1 MVDEAGAARKYPRN
15 GPLHRSGRWTGCR
28 AATAANSSSPEDGAE
43 AQANPAHENSG
54 GEPRPTETEARLP
67 QERHLVI
74 IDGRI
79 LWRDSLAR
87 NIAADH
93 PGRAILTFET
103 SAEWRRQRAEDVPPS
118 AVLLNIAD
126 KKVDDPGVEQE
137 IMTLASELAPV
148 PVIVLSDR
156 DDLTQIVKALECGAK
171 GYIPSSVSVDVCIE
185 AVSLSLAGGTFVP
198 ASSVFAMRHLFETGG
213 AAERPLA
220 GLFTDRQ
227 AEVVEALRRG
237 KANKVIAYELKL
249 RESTVK
255 VHVRNIMKKIKAA
268 NRTEVAYKIN
278 DLFPDHTSEKEPRG
292 SSTEDLG
299 SDDRD

>member
-1 MVDEAGAARKYPRN
+1 M
-15 GPLHRSGRWTGCR
+15 
-28 AATAANSSSPEDGAE
+28 NSPSPEDRGDGE
-43 AQANPAHENSG
+43 VQAKSPPEDAG
-54 GEPRPTETEARLP
+54 DEPQATETDALP
-67 QERHLVI
+67 PQGRHLVI
-74 IDGRI
+74 IDERV

-87 NIAADH
+87 NIAADN
-93 PGRAILTFET
+93 PGGAILTFE
-103 SAEWRRQRAEDVPPS
+103 SSKEWRQHREQDTPPS
-118 AVLLNIAD
+118 AILLNIAD
-126 KKVDDPGVEQE
+126 KKVDDPAVEQE
-137 IMTLASELAPV
+137 ITILASELAPV

-156 DDLTQIVKALECGAK
+156 DDLTQIVKALECGAR
-171 GYIPSSVSVDVCIE
+171 GYIPSSVSVEVCIE
-185 AVSLSLAGGTFVP
+185 AISLSLAGGIFVP

-237 KANKVIAYELKL
+237 KANKVIAFELNL

-278 DLFPDHTSEKEPRG
+278 DLFPDRPPAQESKGTSTKGP
-292 SSTEDLG
+292 G
-299 SDDRD
+299 SDDDD

>member
-1 MVDEAGAARKYPRN
+1 MVNEVSAFRN
-15 GPLHRSGRWTGCR
+15 SPE
-28 AATAANSSSPEDGAE
+28 NSSLDPNESLTSGGGEPAVSSSGPIDRGE
-43 AQANPAHENSG
+43 AQANAAPDDAGETPHE
-54 GEPRPTETEARLP
+54 TETEARLP
-67 QERHLVI
+67 QERHLVV
-74 IDGRI
+74 IDGRV

-93 PGRAILTFET
+93 PGKPILTFES
-103 SAEWRRQRAEDVPPS
+103 SAEWRRQREETAPPS
-118 AVLLNIAD
+118 AILLNIAD
-126 KKVDDPGVEQE
+126 KKIDDPAIEQD
-137 IMTLASELAPV
+137 ITALASEVAPV

-156 DDLTQIVKALECGAK
+156 DDLTQIVKALRCGAK

-185 AVSLSLAGGTFVP
+185 AISLSLAGGIFVP
-198 ASSVFAMRHLFETGG
+198 ASSVFAMRHLFETEG

-237 KANKVIAYELKL
+237 KANKVIAYELNL

-255 VHVRNIMKKIKAA
+255 VYVRNIMKKIKAA

-278 DLFPDHTSEKEPRG
+278 DLFPDHPSQEPRVT
-292 SSTEDLG
+292 SADDRG
-299 SDDRD
+299 SDKRE